1 MQLTHRRIGN
11 AVVLA
16 AAGRIDHASAEGF
29 KEALQPH
36 LAQCK
41 AGGDVVV
48 LDFSG
53 IEYISSVGLR
63 VLMLAAKQAKWQQGA
78 VAVAALRPV
87 VKEIFEISKF
97 TLVIPCFARVRDA
110 LAELAPAALVTYGA
124 A

>member
-16 AAGRIDHASAEGF
+16 ASGRIDHASADSF

-41 AGGDVVV
+41 ADGDVVV

-53 IEYISSVGLR
+53 VEYISSVGLR
-63 VLMLAAKQAKWQQGA
+63 VLMLAAKQANRQQGA
-78 VAVAALRPV
+78 VAVAALQPV

-97 TLVIPCFARVRDA
+97 TLVVPCFAGVRDA
-110 LAELAPAALVTYGA
+110 LAELAPAALVAYGA